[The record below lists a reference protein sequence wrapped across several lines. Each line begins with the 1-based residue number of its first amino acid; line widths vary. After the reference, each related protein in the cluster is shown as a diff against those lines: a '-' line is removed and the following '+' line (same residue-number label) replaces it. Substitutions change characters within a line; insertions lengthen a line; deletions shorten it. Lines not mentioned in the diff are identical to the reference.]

1 MGSLWGTCSHI
12 EMEKVDD
19 RRTDIAYS
27 LLPGRPGAALGSLY
41 AQSEAGFAVVICL
54 TSISGLAVRH
64 EDLEAFLAKRY
75 HARKEIE

>member
-54 TSISGLAVRH
+54 TSVSGLAVRH
-64 EDLEAFLAKRY
+64 EDLRSWRSVIT
-75 HARKEIE
+75 HARK